1 MNITTEQ
8 IKTLRDQ
15 TGAGMLNCK
24 TALVE
29 NDGNLEKAV
38 EFLRQKG
45 LASAEKKLG
54 RSTKQGIITSYIHTG
69 AKIGILLELNC
80 ETDFV
85 ARRTE
90 FQNLGKNLAMQI
102 AASPTVKYVSLNDIP
117 NEIWDSEK
125 RIEGEKEDIKN
136 KPDNIKENIIK
147 GRIEKTLKTYTLLDQ
162 ACIRDQNLSVEEY
175 VKQHVSLLGENIQ
188 ISRFSKFI
196 LGENIVEEEENN

>member
-1 MNITTEQ
+1 MNFYVRKVWLQ
-8 IKTLRDQ
+8 LK
-15 TGAGMLNCK
+15 
-24 TALVE
+24 
-29 NDGNLEKAV
+29 
-38 EFLRQKG
+38 
-45 LASAEKKLG
+45 KKLG

-90 FQNLGKNLAMQI
+90 FQNLENLAMQI
-102 AASPTVKYVSLNDIP
+102 AASPTVKYVSLNDIQMKFGIP
-117 NEIWDSEK
+117 EK

>member
-1 MNITTEQ
+1 MRI
-8 IKTLRDQ
+8 
-15 TGAGMLNCK
+15 
-24 TALVE
+24 
-29 NDGNLEKAV
+29 
-38 EFLRQKG
+38 
-45 LASAEKKLG
+45 
-54 RSTKQGIITSYIHTG
+54 
-69 AKIGILLELNC
+69 
-80 ETDFV
+80 
-85 ARRTE
+85 
-90 FQNLGKNLAMQI
+90 
-102 AASPTVKYVSLNDIP
+102 VKYVSLNDIP